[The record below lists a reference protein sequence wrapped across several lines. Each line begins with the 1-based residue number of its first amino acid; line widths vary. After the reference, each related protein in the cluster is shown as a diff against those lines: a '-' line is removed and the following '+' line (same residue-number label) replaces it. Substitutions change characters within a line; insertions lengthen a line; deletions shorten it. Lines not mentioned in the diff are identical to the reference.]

1 MPGWHQ
7 ATKHLQDDET
17 IQMVGIIQEQ
27 HPDRAR
33 LFMQWKEM
41 GWPILVDSYDL
52 LEAPYVPIS
61 LAIDED
67 GVIREVL
74 PAMREDG
81 SVDEDFVA
89 ETFGADDDRTRASD
103 RDAGTPDAARP
114 RDVAEPHADRGPE
127 AVRPDVAALFA
138 QARSQDDAEA
148 WKAYGDAIA
157 VWGGAGRVD
166 QAIDAYEQVVEADP
180 SDGMAHFRLGVA
192 HRMRYDSEGRRDG
205 DFQRAVDAWSTALDI
220 DPNQYI
226 WRRRIQQYG
235 PRLDKPYPFYD
246 WVVTAR
252 EEIRARGEEP
262 AELTVEP
269 RGSEFA
275 SPQQEFVSDRASAA
289 EPDPRGR
296 VLRDE
301 SQFVDAEAVAV
312 PARVGPGEVTR
323 LHFSFEP
330 ITRTQAHWN
339 NEAEPMVLWLDPP
352 EGWDVETRTYSH
364 PLPLEIV
371 SQETRVIEAEVRA
384 PEELGRGPVTI
395 PGYALYYVCEDVNGI
410 CMYRRQDV
418 EVEVRPER

>member
-7 ATKHLQDDET
+7 ATEELQDDGS

-52 LEAPYVPIS
+52 LEAPCVPIS

-74 PAMREDG
+74 PAMGEDG
-81 SVDEDFVA
+81 SVGSDFVT
-89 ETFGADDDRTRASD
+89 ETFGSPTG
-103 RDAGTPDAARP
+103 DAETAP
-114 RDVAEPHADRGPE
+114 EPS
-127 AVRPDVAALFA
+127 RPDVAALHER
-138 QARSQDDAEA
+138 ARNAGGAEA

-166 QAIDAYEQVVEADP
+166 EAIDAYERVVEADG

-192 HRMRYDSEGRRDG
+192 HRMRYDSDGRRDG
-205 DFQRAVDAWSTALDI
+205 DFQRAVDAWSAALEI

-246 WVVTAR
+246 WVVAAR

-262 AELTVEP
+262 AALTVEP

-275 SPQQEFVSDRASAA
+275 SPQREFVSDGGSEA
-289 EPDPRGR
+289 EPDPGGR
-296 VLRDE
+296 VLRDDE
-301 SQFVDAEAVAV
+301 EFVEVEVVAV
-312 PARVGPGEVTR
+312 PPRVAPGEVTR

-330 ITRTQAHWN
+330 IVRTEAHWN
-339 NEAEPMVLWLDPP
+339 NEAEPMALWLDPP
-352 EGWDVETRTYSH
+352 EGWEVETRLLSH
-364 PLPLEIV
+364 PLPPEIV

-384 PEELGRGPVTI
+384 PEALGRGPVTI

-418 EVEVRPER
+418 EVEVRPRR